1 MSAENP
7 PSRVSRFVTQRRVEF
22 CDTDMAGIVHFANF
36 YRYMEQAEHDFF
48 RSLGQSIMQKQDD
61 GTVLGW
67 PRVAAKCSFEAPAYY
82 QDVLEIRLSIHRIGV
97 KSLTIDYEFWRDE
110 TRIAR
115 GQMKTVCC
123 VFAPDQPM
131 RSLELPAAVADQ
143 IEETTETGETP

>member
-1 MSAENP
+1 MP
-7 PSRVSRFVTQRRVEF
+7 VSRFVTHRRVEF

-48 RSLGQSIMQKQDD
+48 RSLGFSIMEPQPD
-61 GTVLGW
+61 GTVRGW
-67 PRVAAKCSFEAPAYY
+67 PRVSAKCSFEAPAFY
-82 QDVLEIRLSIHRIGV
+82 QDVLEIRLTVARKGV

-123 VFAPDQPM
+123 VFAPGEPM
-131 RSLELPAAVADQ
+131 RSLELPADVSAKIAEVPASKDQ
-143 IEETTETGETP
+143 P